1 MISQDTSRRVLEPRG
16 QAPEALSRQELEEAY
31 RRLVTAQAPTAP
43 VVQSAPI
50 EISDPLARTWTS
62 TEFAVTAVTT
72 LFAIWVGYR
81 LVVYPDLEV
90 ERALQAV
97 GAVVAVAWLYVSK
110 RTDLKKTAAEAGTTT
125 IKTPATDAGAIAQ
138 SLRRNGG

>member
-1 MISQDTSRRVLEPRG
+1 MTARER
-16 QAPEALSRQELEEAY
+16 ELAEAY
-31 RRLVTAQAPTAP
+31 ARGEAAGRAAAAAP
-43 VVQSAPI
+43 
-50 EISDPLARTWTS
+50 SDPLARTWTS
-62 TEFAVTAVTT
+62 TEFVVTAVTT

-81 LVVYPDLEV
+81 LVAYPDLEV

-125 IKTPATDAGAIAQ
+125 IKTPAPLEAAQ
-138 SLRRNGG
+138 ALRRNGGL